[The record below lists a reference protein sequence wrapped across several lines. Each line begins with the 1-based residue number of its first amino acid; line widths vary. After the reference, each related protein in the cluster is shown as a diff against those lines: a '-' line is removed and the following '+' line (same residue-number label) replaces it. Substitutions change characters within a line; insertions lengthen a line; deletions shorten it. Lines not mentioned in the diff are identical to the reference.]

1 MRMVTRFS
9 RTRVVSFAGTSA
21 LALSLLACG
30 SDRASPSYSLK
41 NASIASLTVGSDAPV
56 FTTTALDSTTM
67 RFGGVA
73 DSVVLLNVW
82 ATWCTSCR
90 EEFAELEQIRA
101 QRATSAVRVIG
112 VSVDQ
117 GGSEK
122 VRRFVAVQGT
132 HFPVA
137 HDREARIN
145 PVYGIR
151 GLPTTFVLGKD
162 GKVRWMQTGSF
173 LLDSVG
179 MRKAL
184 DAAIASAAATP

>member
-1 MRMVTRFS
+1 MNTR
-9 RTRVVSFAGTSA
+9 RVVLLCGVT
-21 LALSLLACG
+21 LALCVSACG
-30 SDRASPSYSLK
+30 GDRAASSSYSLK
-41 NASIASLTVGSDAPV
+41 NASIATLTVGADAPA
-56 FTTTALDSTTM
+56 FTTTTLDSAAM
-67 RFGGVA
+67 RFGGVS

-90 EEFAELEQIRA
+90 EEFAELEQLRL
-101 QRATSAVRVIG
+101 QRAASGVRVIA

-122 VRRFVAVQGT
+122 VRRFVQAQGT
-132 HFPVA
+132 HFAVA

-173 LLDSVG
+173 LLDTVG

-184 DAAIASAAATP
+184 DAAVAGAASTP

>member
-1 MRMVTRFS
+1 MIVRRLII
-9 RTRVVSFAGTSA
+9 AAA
-21 LALSLLACG
+21 LVAPLAACG
-30 SDRASPSYSLK
+30 GDKSKSAAENTLAKPVV
-41 NASIASLTVGSDAPV
+41 SLTVGSNAPLYEA
-56 FTTTALDSTTM
+56 TTLDSAALK
-67 RFGGVA
+67 FGGVA

-90 EEFAELEQIRA
+90 EEFAELEQLRLT
-101 QRATSAVRVIG
+101 RGPSGVRVVA

-122 VRRFVAVQGT
+122 VRRFVQAQGT

-145 PVYGIR
+145 TLYGVR
-151 GLPTTFVLGKD
+151 GLPTTLVIGRD
-162 GKVRWMQTGSF
+162 GTVRWTQTGSF

-184 DAAIASAAATP
+184 DAAIAAPALPSPR

>member
-1 MRMVTRFS
+1 MRGTAIGLFAFS
-9 RTRVVSFAGTSA
+9 AVVISA
-21 LALSLLACG
+21 TACT
-30 SDRASPSYSLK
+30 SDRSSAASSTYSLK
-41 NASIASLTVGSDAPV
+41 NASAASLRVGSDAPV
-56 FTTTALDSTTM
+56 FTTTSLDSAAM
-67 RFGGVA
+67 RIGGVS

-90 EEFAELEQIRA
+90 EEFAELEQIRL

-122 VRRFVAVQGT
+122 VRRFVAAQGT

-145 PVYGIR
+145 PLYGIL

-173 LLDSVG
+173 LLDTIG

-184 DAAIASAAATP
+184 DAALSNGPATPQ